1 MLLCWEF
8 YLRNSHK
15 GIISNIL
22 MIIVRKKVHNNIIK
36 YKIYKKY

>member
-1 MLLCWEF
+1 MLLYWEF

-15 GIISNIL
+15 GIILNIL

-36 YKIYKKY
+36 YEIYKKY